1 VLRLLHEK
9 LAEAHGLAIAS
20 ARVCEA
26 ASARI
31 ESRALQRQLRHMRRE
46 SDETR
51 ARCLRIEE
59 TLGAAIA
66 EDMRAHAIMVDGK
79 ASDVAHAWL
88 DAGTDPLRAWL
99 LVAMSESAELAVW
112 RAVAALAGDGRDS
125 STIHE
130 LASWALAVQERHVS
144 VALDGA
150 ATLARSLVRTER

>member
-1 VLRLLHEK
+1 MLRLLHEK
-9 LAEAHGLAIAS
+9 LAEAHGLALAS

-31 ESRALQRQLRHMRRE
+31 ESRPLQRQLRQMRRE
-46 SDETR
+46 SEETR
-51 ARCLRIEE
+51 IRCLRVEE
-59 TLGAAIA
+59 ALGTAIA
-66 EDMRAHAIMVDGK
+66 DDMRAHVIMVDGK

-125 STIHE
+125 STIRE
-130 LASWALAVQERHVS
+130 LASWALALQERHVS

-150 ATLARSLVRTER
+150 AALARSLVRTER

>member
-1 VLRLLHEK
+1 MLRLLHEK

-31 ESRALQRQLRHMRRE
+31 ESRALQRHLRHMRRE
-46 SDETR
+46 SDESR
-51 ARCLRIEE
+51 VRCLRIEE

-66 EDMRAHAIMVDGK
+66 EDMRVHAIMVDGK

-99 LVAMSESAELAVW
+99 LVAMSEGAELAEW
-112 RAVAALAGDGRDS
+112 RAVAALAAAGRDS
-125 STIHE
+125 STIRE

-150 ATLARSLVRTER
+150 ATLARSLARNER